1 MKQKKTYSSKFTTE
15 ADLSNKC
22 NIIWDRKFQETE
34 TRKED
39 FLEQWKRYTKTGP
52 PTCFYTEKNDKK
64 P

>member
-1 MKQKKTYSSKFTTE
+1 VSAQITYKAYYMKQKKTYSSKFTTE

-39 FLEQWKRYTKTGP
+39 
-52 PTCFYTEKNDKK
+52 YTEKNDKK

>member
-1 MKQKKTYSSKFTTE
+1 MRQKKTYSSKFTTK

-34 TRKED
+34 TRG
-39 FLEQWKRYTKTGP
+39 FLRTVEKNTKTGP